1 MLIWVIT
8 TLGIYRKR
16 PFLGEGGLPEGI
28 VLSGRYS
35 IPGISDPIEDIPGR
49 FGAPVQHTSLYGE
62 KNIPLAKSPCN

>member
-1 MLIWVIT
+1 MLIWVII
-8 TLGIYRKR
+8 TLGIYRKW
-16 PFLGEGGLPEGI
+16 PLLGEGGLPEGI

-49 FGAPVQHTSLYGE
+49 SGAPVQDTSLYGE